1 MKTGPTVDFCGGD
14 TVRVKGW
21 QLRRAVRHKK
31 WK

>member
-21 QLRRAVRHKK
+21 QPSRAVRHQKRK
-31 WK
+31 